1 MRSVCL
7 PRHPA
12 VAYLFLVRSFNDVI
26 DRYRY
31 RLIHRHSGGYRFS
44 DLCGDGSPQQCSR
57 DATSFEAFDI
67 RNLHSV
73 VSTTRRASGFK
84 RIVLSRSPRLR
95 ISRRHRSRRLRSGHA
110 PAVSSLRGGLLWTLG
125 WGCGSTSVAWMVSG
139 HARYQRLSWSSGLLA
154 FTVTVVQ

>member
-1 MRSVCL
+1 MWRRKSATVL
-7 PRHPA
+7 AH
-12 VAYLFLVRSFNDVI
+12 
-26 DRYRY
+26 
-31 RLIHRHSGGYRFS
+31 
-44 DLCGDGSPQQCSR
+44 
-57 DATSFEAFDI
+57 ATSFEAFDI

-125 WGCGSTSVAWMVSG
+125 GGCGSTSVAWVGSG
-139 HARYQRLSWSSGLLA
+139 HARYQRISWSSGLLA
-154 FTVTVVQ
+154 FTLALVQ